1 MTWQLFA
8 LIQTVV
14 FALGAIAA
22 VSVRN
27 VRLRRRNDQ
36 LLTLCSQAHDELVA
50 VTGKLNEMES
60 MAPPE
65 KMLGER
71 VKALTGDD
79 PVVVV
84 RRLVLDNEIA
94 PKADFAQRLA
104 EHLAGQQEDPPD
116 EEEFAKRWRAVRSEC
131 HQLAM
136 FLVADNPDCLSA
148 IQQIFEVVEPLD
160 SAYGIDLPPLEL
172 PTRSPA
178 DGAPDGEP
186 HQDSEPDPDAI
197 LEAQAE
203 AAGDVEAEV
212 ASDEPSVA
220 SSSTS

>member
-14 FALGAIAA
+14 FALGAITALG
-22 VSVRN
+22 VRN
-27 VRLRRRNDQ
+27 VRLHRRNEQ

-50 VTGKLNEMES
+50 VTGKLSEIQTT
-60 MAPPE
+60 APPE

-94 PKADFAQRLA
+94 PKADFASRLA
-104 EHLAGQQEDPPD
+104 EHLASQQEEPPD
-116 EEEFAKRWRAVRSEC
+116 EEEFAKRWRAVRAEC

-136 FLVADNPDCLSA
+136 FLVADNPDCLAA
-148 IQQIFEVVEPLD
+148 IEQIFEVVEPLD
-160 SAYGIDLPPLEL
+160 RAYDIELPPLEL
-172 PTRSPA
+172 PARSATEDQEP
-178 DGAPDGEP
+178 PGEP
-186 HQDSEPDPDAI
+186 PGKPDVDPDAI
-197 LEAQAE
+197 LQAQADATRETE
-203 AAGDVEAEV
+203 A
-212 ASDEPSVA
+212 PSEQPDA
-220 SSSTS
+220 AATGTR